1 MQEMN
6 EFVYQSARTLPVILL
21 LDTSGSMSENGKI
34 GTLNSAVAEMLASF
48 RELDSTNAQI
58 SVAVV
63 TFGGTAQVHTAL
75 KPAAEIS
82 LGQMSA
88 SGGTPLGAAL
98 NLAKSL
104 VEDKEVISSR
114 AYRPIVVLVS
124 DGMPNDSWE
133 GPLEQFKTEG
143 RTSKCYRMAMGIGV
157 GESSSE
163 HRMLSRFI
171 DAEEKVY
178 CASDAHDIMK
188 FFKYVTMS
196 VAMRSRS
203 QNPNVVPKPSEVFES
218 DDEDDVLF

>member
-1 MQEMN
+1 MSEIN
-6 EFVYQSARTLPVILL
+6 DFVYQSARTLPVILL

-34 GTLNSAVAEMLASF
+34 GTLNSAVTEMLASF

-58 SVAVV
+58 GVAVV
-63 TFGGTAQVHTAL
+63 TFGGVAKVHTDL

-82 LGQMSA
+82 LEQMSA

-98 NLAKSL
+98 NLAKEL
-104 VEDKEVISSR
+104 VEDRGKIPSR

-143 RTSKCYRMAMGIGV
+143 RAAKCYRMAMGIGV
-157 GESSSE
+157 GENSAE
-163 HRMLSRFI
+163 YRMLKRFI
-171 DAEEKVY
+171 DNEEKVY
-178 CASDAHDIMK
+178 CASDARDIMK

-218 DDEDDVLF
+218 DDDDDVLF